1 MFEASSRPLSPPLR
15 DSYNRNP
22 CVFEAI
28 RPERVGSSYTIA
40 WTTLYFDR
48 EAQEWIPLYDRA
60 RDDTDDD

>member
-1 MFEASSRPLSPPLR
+1 M
-15 DSYNRNP
+15 
-22 CVFEAI
+22 FEAI

-40 WTTLYFDR
+40 WTTLRFDR